1 MHSDDTLCCTLPR
14 ALFPGKPE
22 EITGQTFGHRYGLLD
37 QANFETSYNLPQ
49 LIEGYVNFGIPGIVI
64 SMLLFGVL
72 YRLVQ
77 LTFVHANMG
86 FGALISGIYVSVKL
100 LQIESATS
108 LVLGDLIWTL
118 IFLASVSLMI
128 QLADRAFAST

>member
-1 MHSDDTLCCTLPR
+1 
-14 ALFPGKPE
+14 
-22 EITGQTFGHRYGLLD
+22 
-37 QANFETSYNLPQ
+37 
-49 LIEGYVNFGIPGIVI
+49 
-64 SMLLFGVL
+64 MLLFGVL

-86 FGALISGIYVSVKL
+86 FGALISGICVSVKL